1 MKQNNLNNYKHKSL
15 IITGLGAFLATLDA
29 SIVNVSLPTISSELS
44 TSMNMT
50 GWVVISYSVAI
61 VSLLLVFSAL
71 AEKKGFSFL
80 YSNGFVIF
88 LVGSL
93 LCGISPNIYMLIFFR
108 VFQGVGAA
116 MLMACGPALITSSF
130 PQNERGRG
138 LSVIA
143 MVVSVGLMTGPP
155 LGGFITGLF
164 GWRWIFFIN
173 IPVGLIGFFLT
184 LKFLRNFPILNP
196 ERKISIPAA
205 ITLSATTL
213 SIMLTILMFSRD
225 TAYSELKYIMFFGSL
240 LLIVL
245 FLYFEKNRRT
255 QLIGLDIFKNRLF
268 AFSTVAMFL
277 VFVSLASIT
286 VLMPFFLEHVKLFK
300 PQEVGL
306 LLMVIPI
313 CGFLISPL
321 AGYMSDKIQP
331 RFISTFGISLMLCG
345 IYLLRFLNAET
356 SSLHI
361 ILILILPGVGMAL
374 FTTPN
379 TSVIM
384 GSVQKSSLGV
394 AAVINAATRTF
405 GLALGVGLSMALF
418 EYFENRYL
426 FSGSDTINAFISSYR
441 TVYYYIILII
451 IPGLLF
457 SWYRGNRKTN
467 KEDRGR

>member
-1 MKQNNLNNYKHKSL
+1 
-15 IITGLGAFLATLDA
+15 
-29 SIVNVSLPTISSELS
+29 
-44 TSMNMT
+44 
-50 GWVVISYSVAI
+50 
-61 VSLLLVFSAL
+61 
-71 AEKKGFSFL
+71 
-80 YSNGFVIF
+80 
-88 LVGSL
+88 
-93 LCGISPNIYMLIFFR
+93 
-108 VFQGVGAA
+108 
-116 MLMACGPALITSSF
+116 
-130 PQNERGRG
+130 
-138 LSVIA
+138 
-143 MVVSVGLMTGPP
+143 
-155 LGGFITGLF
+155 
-164 GWRWIFFIN
+164 
-173 IPVGLIGFFLT
+173 
-184 LKFLRNFPILNP
+184 
-196 ERKISIPAA
+196 KISIPAA

-331 RFISTFGISLMLCG
+331 RFISTFGISLMICG

-394 AAVINAATRTF
+394 AAGINAATRTF